1 MEQKLILRNL
11 KLYAWFQALRE
22 PLFWGPVLITY
33 IQQIGRM
40 SLSQI
45 YVMESIVVVAVMLL
59 QIPGGAIADR
69 LGRKNAMLVGMSLLV
84 LDCFLFGVGNSPLW
98 MWVSN
103 LVWALGYSLLSG
115 ADSALLY
122 DTLAAAGRT
131 DEFKRIEGKTIAYR
145 FFLIA
150 CTSLSVGY
158 LAGLHMR
165 LPVLLGLPGIL
176 VAVVMV
182 ARMVEPPRTKPTAKH
197 WDLMKL
203 SVLFVANNRK
213 VKWIIAY
220 AVLLTVIGK
229 VWFFTYNPYFD
240 LVHLPLALYG
250 WVFFGLNLVA
260 GIFSGG
266 AAWLAKRVSPGASI
280 VSMVVLTGVPIVL
293 MALVIAAPMVVLV
306 LMQNMVRGYLKP
318 FMGQFLHDHLD
329 SENRATVA
337 SVQSAVDG
345 FGQVVLLGIF
355 GLVLQVASLPMSLLL
370 LGVFTLVAG
379 GALLV
384 AYPRVFGRSTTA
396 S

>member
-1 MEQKLILRNL
+1 MEKKLVDRNL
-11 KLYAWFQALRE
+11 RLYAWFQALRE

-69 LGRKNAMLVGMSLLV
+69 LGRKRTMLIGMSILV
-84 LDCFLFGVGNSPLW
+84 LDSVLFGIGDSPAW
-98 MWVSN
+98 MWAAN
-103 LVWALGYSLLSG
+103 LAWAFGYSLVSG

-122 DTLAAAGRT
+122 DTLATAGRT
-131 DEFKRIEGKTIAYR
+131 DDFKRIEGRTIAYR
-145 FFLIA
+145 LLLMAF
-150 CTSLSVGY
+150 TSLSVGY
-158 LAGLHMR
+158 LAGVNMR
-165 LPVLLGLPGIL
+165 LPVLLGIPGIL
-176 VAVVMV
+176 VAVGVV
-182 ARMVEPPRTKPTAKH
+182 ASMVEPPRTKSTAKH

-229 VWFFTYNPYFD
+229 VWFFTYNPYFE
-240 LVHLPLALYG
+240 LVDLPLSLYG

-260 GIFSGG
+260 AIFSGG
-266 AAWLAKRVSPGASI
+266 AAWLAKRVPASTSITNMVLMTGAS
-280 VSMVVLTGVPIVL
+280 IVL
-293 MALVIAAPMVVLV
+293 MALVIAPAMVGLVLV
-306 LMQNMVRGYLKP
+306 QNVVRGYLKP

-355 GLVLQVASLPMSLLL
+355 GLVLQVASLPTSLLL
-370 LGVFTLVAG
+370 LGVFTLAAG

-384 AYPRVFGRSTTA
+384 QYRSVFVRSG
-396 S
+396 

>member
-1 MEQKLILRNL
+1 MEQKGIERNL
-11 KLYAWFQALRE
+11 RLYAWFQMLRE

-33 IQQIGRM
+33 IQSIGRM
-40 SLSQI
+40 SLSEI
-45 YVMESIVVVAVMLL
+45 YVMESVVVVAVMLL

-69 LGRKNAMLVGMSLLV
+69 VGRKRTMLVGMSLLV
-84 LDCFLFGVGNSPLW
+84 LDCFLFGIGNSPLW

-122 DTLAAAGRT
+122 DTLVAAGRPG
-131 DEFKRIEGKTIAYR
+131 DFKRIEGRTIAYR
-145 FFLIA
+145 YALIA

-158 LAGLHMR
+158 LAGVHMR

-176 VAVVMV
+176 MAVVMV
-182 ARMVEPPRTKPTAKH
+182 AKMVEPPRTTPTAKH

-220 AVLLTVIGK
+220 TVLLTVIGK
-229 VWFFTYNPYFD
+229 VWFFTYNPYFE
-240 LVHLPLALYG
+240 LVELPLVMYG
-250 WVFFGLNLVA
+250 WVFFGLNVVA
-260 GIFSGG
+260 AVFSGG
-266 AAWLAKRVSPGASI
+266 AAWLAKRVSPGASV
-280 VSMVVLTGVPIVL
+280 VSMVALTGMSIVL
-293 MALVIAAPMVVLV
+293 MALVIATPMVALVLV
-306 LMQNMVRGYLKP
+306 QNVVRGYLKP

-329 SENRATVA
+329 SENRATVS

-345 FGQVVLLGIF
+345 FGQVVLLGMF
-355 GLVLQVASLPMSLLL
+355 GLVLKVAQLPASLLL
-370 LGVFTLVAG
+370 LGVFTLGTG

-384 AYPRVFGRSTTA
+384 QYRSLFGKRA
-396 S
+396 

>member
-1 MEQKLILRNL
+1 MEQKLIERNL
-11 KLYAWFQALRE
+11 KLYAWFQAFRE

-33 IQQIGRM
+33 ILSIGRM

-45 YVMESIVVVAVMLL
+45 YLMESIVVVVVMLL

-69 LGRKNAMLVGMSLLV
+69 IGRKRTMLIGMSILV
-84 LDCFLFGVGNSPLW
+84 LDSVLFGIGDSPAW
-98 MWVSN
+98 MWAAN
-103 LVWALGYSLLSG
+103 LAWAFGYSLVSG

-122 DTLAAAGRT
+122 DTLVAGGRT
-131 DEFKRIEGKTIAYR
+131 DDFKRIEGRTIAYR
-145 FFLIA
+145 LLLMA
-150 CTSLSVGY
+150 PTSLCVGY
-158 LAGLHMR
+158 LAGLNMR
-165 LPVLLGLPGIL
+165 LPVLLGIPGIL
-176 VAVVMV
+176 VAIAVV
-182 ARMVEPPRTKPTAKH
+182 ACMVEPPRTKPTAKH
-197 WDLMKL
+197 WELVKL

-229 VWFFTYNPYFD
+229 VRFFTYNPYFE
-240 LVHLPLALYG
+240 LVDLPLVMYG

-260 GIFSGG
+260 AIFSGG
-266 AAWLAKRVSPGASI
+266 AAWIAKRVPAQTSVMSMVFMTGTSI
-280 VSMVVLTGVPIVL
+280 VI
-293 MALVIAAPMVVLV
+293 MALVIAPAMVGLVLV
-306 LMQNMVRGYLKP
+306 QNVVRGYLKP

-355 GLVLQVASLPMSLLL
+355 GLVLKVASLPSSLLM

-379 GALLV
+379 GALIV
-384 AYPRVFGRSTTA
+384 AYPRVFGRST
-396 S
+396 